1 MAFTLQQL
9 NTLDAQLASNVQ
21 SVKYGDKEVQYAT
34 FKDGMQLRAL
44 MAEELG
50 LTSRKSQRKVQVFN
64 KGVND
69 CKYGK

>member
-1 MAFTLQQL
+1 MAFTQQQL
-9 NTLDAQLASNVQ
+9 DTLDAQLASNIQ
-21 SVKYGDKEVQYAT
+21 SVKYGDKEVQYAS
-34 FKDGMQLRAL
+34 FKDGLALRAL

-50 LTSRKSQRKVQVFN
+50 LTSRKTQRKVAVFN